1 MAQTMVT
8 YFNDFLKN
16 IRLTENQVNELKTAH
31 TTLRNRLMA
40 YDDLKD
46 IIVTTFL
53 QGSYKRATAVR
64 PKNGKRSDVDI
75 VVVTR
80 LDKEEVTPEQALDA
94 FEPFLKEYY
103 DGKYRKQGR
112 SWGIEMT
119 HVDLDIVPTSAPS
132 LAEQG
137 LLENMAV
144 LSNDDVEEMYQQFT
158 KMSKCSYSLWE
169 TAVSA
174 FLEAA
179 ADEDWRKE
187 PLFIPDREADFWDK
201 THPLEQ
207 IRWTHEKNAKC
218 NGNYVNVVKCIKWWR
233 KEKFPNIKH
242 PKSYPLEH
250 FVGDCCPDGIKSV
263 AEGVVLTLEKI
274 VTDYPKKPV
283 LNDRGVPEHDVFG
296 RLSEADYDAFYKSV
310 CGAVVIARDAYDA
323 ETVQESAD
331 LWRELLGNKFPEAP
345 KQQQAVFSKR
355 EEPSV
360 NLTGGRFA

>member
-1 MAQTMVT
+1 MVT

-174 FLEAA
+174 YIKDIFEELTAYLKSLLYEAA
-179 ADEDWRKE
+179 LLSKERSKAQRLLGEHRVNFSAADILLYQSMDDLVMKIAEDIIQALESERSTKTLITKICNKIDLSVNKSKIE
-187 PLFIPDREADFWDK
+187 EALPYLELRHKLVHTDGKADDDFISSYPMFTYD
-201 THPLEQ
+201 
-207 IRWTHEKNAKC
+207 EKKYITLNYSVILNAK
-218 NGNYVNVVKCIKWWR
+218 
-233 KEKFPNIKH
+233 
-242 PKSYPLEH
+242 
-250 FVGDCCPDGIKSV
+250 
-263 AEGVVLTLEKI
+263 EKI
-274 VTDYPKKPV
+274 TGLV
-283 LNDRGVPEHDVFG
+283 LEMDEAAIQKGI
-296 RLSEADYDAFYKSV
+296 LS
-310 CGAVVIARDAYDA
+310 RN
-323 ETVQESAD
+323 T
-331 LWRELLGNKFPEAP
+331 P
-345 KQQQAVFSKR
+345 
-355 EEPSV
+355 
-360 NLTGGRFA
+360 

>member
-1 MAQTMVT
+1 MAQKMVT

-16 IRLTENQVNELKTAH
+16 IRLTDNQVNELKSAH

-40 YDDLKD
+40 DEDLKD

-53 QGSYKRATAVR
+53 QGSYRRSTAVR
-64 PKNGKRSDVDI
+64 PKQGKRSDVDI

-80 LDKEEVTPEQALDA
+80 LDKEEVTPEEALDV
-94 FEPFLKEYY
+94 FEPFLEKYY
-103 DGKYRKQGR
+103 NGKYRK
-112 SWGIEMT
+112 
-119 HVDLDIVPTSAPS
+119 
-132 LAEQG
+132 QG

-144 LSNDDVEEMYQQFT
+144 LSDNDVEEMSEMFAVIVESAYNPW
-158 KMSKCSYSLWE
+158 K
-169 TAVSA
+169 TAFA
-174 FLEAA
+174 EFMA
-179 ADEDWRKE
+179 ADDNASWKNE

-207 IRWTHEKNAKC
+207 IRWTHEKNASC
-218 NGNYVNVVKCIKWWR
+218 NGHYVNVVKCIKWWR
-233 KEKFPNIKH
+233 KEKFPDIKH

-250 FVGDCCPDGIKSV
+250 FVGDCCPDGIKSI

-274 VTDYPKKPV
+274 VSDYPQKPV
-283 LNDRGVPEHDVFG
+283 LSDRGVPEHDVFG
-296 RLSEADYDAFYKSV
+296 RLSEEDYDAFYESV
-310 CGAVVIARDAYDA
+310 CEAAVIARNAYEA

-331 LWRELLGNKFPEAP
+331 LWRKLFGNKFPEAP
-345 KQQQAVFSKR
+345 KQQAVFTKR